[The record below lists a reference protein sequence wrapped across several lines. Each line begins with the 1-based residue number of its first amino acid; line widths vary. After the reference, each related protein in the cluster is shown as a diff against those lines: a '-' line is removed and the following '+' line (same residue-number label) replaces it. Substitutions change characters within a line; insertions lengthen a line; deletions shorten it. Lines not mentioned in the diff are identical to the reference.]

1 MKNEHYTMSN
11 LITFASSLA
20 LLIIDVPFLFFI
32 EKVGLNGKLLPLF
45 IATLLL
51 YNQIILP
58 LIISKILDK
67 ISSDITLDDVYK
79 VEQELKNKIDKE
91 FKNDNEKGDK

>member
-11 LITFASSLA
+11 IITFGSTLA
-20 LLIIDVPFLFFI
+20 LLIIDSPFLFFI

-58 LIISKILDK
+58 PIISKILDK

-79 VEQELKNKIDKE
+79 IEQELKNKIDEE
-91 FKNDNEKGDK
+91 FKNDNQNGDK

>member
-11 LITFASSLA
+11 IITFGSTLA
-20 LLIIDVPFLFFI
+20 LLIIDSPFLFFI

-58 LIISKILDK
+58 PIISKILDK

-79 VEQELKNKIDKE
+79 IKQELKNKIDEE
-91 FKNDNEKGDK
+91 FKNDNQNGDK

>member
-11 LITFASSLA
+11 LITFTSSLA

-32 EKVGLNGKLLPLF
+32 EKFGLNGKLLPLF

-58 LIISKILDK
+58 PIISKVLNK

-79 VEQELKNKIDKE
+79 VERELKNKIDEE
-91 FKNDNEKGDK
+91 FKNNNKKGDK

>member
-1 MKNEHYTMSN
+1 MKNEHYSMSN

-32 EKVGLNGKLLPLF
+32 EKVGLNGKILPLF
-45 IATLLL
+45 IAALLL

-58 LIISKILDK
+58 PIISKILDK

-79 VEQELKNKIDKE
+79 VEQELKNKIDEE
-91 FKNDNEKGDK
+91 FKNDEEKGDK

>member
-32 EKVGLNGKLLPLF
+32 EKFGLNGKLLPLF

-58 LIISKILDK
+58 TIISKVLDK

-79 VEQELKNKIDKE
+79 VEQELKNKIDEE
-91 FKNDNEKGDK
+91 FKNDNKNGDK

>member
-11 LITFASSLA
+11 LITFTSSLA

-32 EKVGLNGKLLPLF
+32 EKFGLNGKLLPLF

-58 LIISKILDK
+58 PIISKVLNK

-79 VEQELKNKIDKE
+79 VEQELKNKIDEE
-91 FKNDNEKGDK
+91 FKNDNEKGDQ

>member
-11 LITFASSLA
+11 LITFTSSLA

-32 EKVGLNGKLLPLF
+32 EKFGLNGKLLPLF

-58 LIISKILDK
+58 PIISKVLNK

-79 VEQELKNKIDKE
+79 VERELKNKIDEE

>member
-1 MKNEHYTMSN
+1 MKNKHYTISN
-11 LITFASSLA
+11 LITFTSSLA

-32 EKVGLNGKLLPLF
+32 EKFGLNGKLLPLF

-58 LIISKILDK
+58 PIISKVLNK
-67 ISSDITLDDVYK
+67 ISSNITLDDVYK
-79 VEQELKNKIDKE
+79 VERELKNKIDEE
-91 FKNDNEKGDK
+91 FKNNNEK